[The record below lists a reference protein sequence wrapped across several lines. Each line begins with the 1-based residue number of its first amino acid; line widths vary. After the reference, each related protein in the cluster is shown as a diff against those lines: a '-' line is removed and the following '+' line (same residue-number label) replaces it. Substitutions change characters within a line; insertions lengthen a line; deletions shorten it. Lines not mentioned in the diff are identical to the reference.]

1 MEQSKERWHIVS
13 RSGEIILTAERW
25 VDLVAAIG
33 LIGDKISP
41 EGVAQA
47 KPICA
52 APDLLEALVD
62 LVVQCEAKYGFE
74 HSSMYSEIQA
84 AKDAI
89 KKATE

>member
-13 RSGEIILTAERW
+13 GSGEIILTAERW
-25 VDLVAAIG
+25 ADLVAAIS
-33 LIGDKISP
+33 LIGDKVSP
-41 EGVAQA
+41 EGIAQA

-62 LVVQCEAKYGFE
+62 LVVQCESLYDFENSSICSEVEFAK
-74 HSSMYSEIQA
+74 Q
-84 AKDAI
+84 AI

>member
-1 MEQSKERWHIVS
+1 MEHNFKHTPGPWSIESVDGQYVLKI
-13 RSGEIILTAERW
+13 AEDTLNPATRIAN
-25 VDLVAAIG
+25 LKLAG
-33 LIGDKISP
+33 
-41 EGVAQA
+41 
-47 KPICA
+47 A
-52 APDLLEALVD
+52 APDLLEAIID